1 MLTPIASSITGK
13 EKYMT
18 REIRSFD
25 ALGHAALHLCSS
37 VDSVQRNPSR
47 ESEAQNPAE
56 ALIRIGRLVQ
66 FLVRHGADDDE
77 VFSKLGVDNQLSAF
91 AMSFV
96 QAPDWLKLRALVEDW
111 SVAKISRRINTL
123 TALAKCRQTAARRRH
138 A

>member
-1 MLTPIASSITGK
+1 
-13 EKYMT
+13 MT

-25 ALGHAALHLCSS
+25 ALGHAASHLCSS
-37 VDSVQRNPSR
+37 VDSVRGTPSG

-96 QAPDWLKLRALVEDW
+96 QAPDCLKLRAIVEDW
-111 SVAKISRRINTL
+111 SVAKINRWVNLL
-123 TALAKCRQTAARRRH
+123 TAFAKCRQTVERRSQT
-138 A
+138 

>member
-1 MLTPIASSITGK
+1 
-13 EKYMT
+13 MT

-25 ALGHAALHLCSS
+25 ALGHAASCSS
-37 VDSVQRNPSR
+37 VDSVRGTLSG

-96 QAPDWLKLRALVEDW
+96 QAPDRLKLRAIVEDW
-111 SVAKISRRINTL
+111 SVAKISRWINLL
-123 TALAKCRQTAARRRH
+123 TAFAKCRQTVERRSQ